1 MALRINQNIAAL
13 NAHRN
18 LTLTDIALSKSL
30 ERLSSGLRI
39 NRAADDA
46 AGLAISEKLRGQVG
60 GLRGAIAN
68 AQDGIKLIETA
79 EGALNEV
86 SGILQRMR
94 ELAIQ
99 AANDTA
105 TDEDRNQIQKEVNQ
119 LVAEIK
125 RISATTEF
133 NTKKLLNG
141 TITGNVEARAASAE
155 VSSNERVGSTPTD
168 FIGTVAADA
177 NVDQDAVI
185 QLKVISDG
193 TNTSVVVSRATSTG
207 APTEVTTVKAEL
219 TNIAVAVGSGT
230 VNISVTTAIS
240 TDAGKVAYVKVLG
253 KIDAVTTDNSLAFMV
268 GANQG
273 QVVKLGIAN
282 MSSESLRIEGLKVN
296 TMLNAQNAVSVI
308 DWAINRVS
316 TERAKLGALEN
327 RLEHVVANLGIAQ
340 ENLTAAE
347 SRIRD
352 VDMAL
357 EVSKLTRSQVLL
369 QSGVAMLA
377 QANAIPQ
384 SVLALLR

>member
-1 MALRINQNIAAL
+1 MGLRINQNIAAL

-18 LTLTDIALSKSL
+18 LSITDVALSKSL

-60 GLRGAIAN
+60 GLKGAIAN

-86 SGILQRMR
+86 SSILQRMR
-94 ELAIQ
+94 ELAVQ

-105 TDEDRNQIQKEVNQ
+105 TDEDRAQIQKEVNQ
-119 LVAEIK
+119 LIAEIK

-141 TITGNVEARAASAE
+141 SITGNVEARSASAE
-155 VSSNERVGSTPTD
+155 ISANERVGSTPAD
-168 FIGTVAADA
+168 FITSVSA
-177 NVDQDAVI
+177 NASVDKDAVI

-193 TNTSVVVSRATSTG
+193 TNTSVVVSMATSTG
-207 APTEVTTVKAEL
+207 APTEVTTVAAAATAIE
-219 TNIAVAVGSGT
+219 VAVGSGT
-230 VNISVTTAIS
+230 VTVNVATAVS

-253 KIDAVTTDNSLAFMV
+253 AISAVTTDNSLAFMI

-273 QVVKLGIAN
+273 QVVKLGIAD
-282 MSSESLRIEGLKVN
+282 MSSESLRIEGLKVD
-296 TMLNAQNAVSVI
+296 TMLNAQNAIGVI

-327 RLEHVVANLGIAQ
+327 RLEHTIANLGIAQ

-357 EVSKLTRSQVLL
+357 EVSKLTRNQVLL

-377 QANAIPQ
+377 QANASPQ
-384 SVLALLR
+384 AVLALLR

>member
-1 MALRINQNIAAL
+1 MGLRINQNIAAL

-18 LTLTDIALSKSL
+18 LSITDIALTKSL

-86 SGILQRMR
+86 SSILQRMR
-94 ELAIQ
+94 ELAVQ

-105 TDEDRNQIQKEVNQ
+105 TDEDRAQIQKEVNQ
-119 LVAEIK
+119 LIAEVK

-133 NTKKLLNG
+133 NTKKLLDG
-141 TITGNVEARAASAE
+141 TITGNVEARSASAE
-155 VSSNERVGSTPTD
+155 VSANERVGSTPTD
-168 FIGTVAADA
+168 FITSATANSVVNKDA
-177 NVDQDAVI
+177 II

-193 TNTSVVVSRATSTG
+193 TNTSVVVSMATSTE
-207 APTEVTTVKAEL
+207 APTEVTTVAADTGTIE
-219 TNIAVAVGSGT
+219 VAVGSGT
-230 VNISVTTAIS
+230 VTINVAAAIS

-253 KIDAVTTDNSLAFMV
+253 KITAVTTDNSLAFMV

-273 QVVKLGIAN
+273 QVVKLGIAD
-282 MSSESLRIEGLKVN
+282 MSSEALRIEGLKVD
-296 TMLNAQNAVSVI
+296 TMLNAQNAIGVI

-327 RLEHVVANLGIAQ
+327 RLEHTIANLGIAQ

-357 EVSKLTRSQVLL
+357 EVSRLTRNQVLL
-369 QSGVAMLA
+369 QSGMAMLA
-377 QANAIPQ
+377 QANATPQ
-384 SVLALLR
+384 AVLALLR

>member
-1 MALRINQNIAAL
+1 MGLRINQNIAAL

-18 LTLTDIALSKSL
+18 LSITDVALSKSL

-60 GLRGAIAN
+60 GLKGAIAN

-86 SGILQRMR
+86 SSILQRMR
-94 ELAIQ
+94 ELAVQ

-105 TDEDRNQIQKEVNQ
+105 TDEDRAQIQKEVNQ
-119 LVAEIK
+119 LIAEIK

-141 TITGNVEARAASAE
+141 SITGNVEARSASAE
-155 VSSNERVGSTPTD
+155 ISANERVGSTPAD
-168 FIGTVAADA
+168 FITSVSA
-177 NVDQDAVI
+177 NASVDEDAVI

-193 TNTSVVVSRATSTG
+193 TNTSVVVSKATSTG
-207 APTEVTTVKAEL
+207 APTEVTTVAAEA
-219 TNIAVAVGSGT
+219 TAIEVAVGSGT
-230 VNISVTTAIS
+230 VTITVAAATS

-253 KIDAVTTDNSLAFMV
+253 AIDAVTTDNSLAFMI

-273 QVVKLGIAN
+273 QVVKLGIAD
-282 MSSESLRIEGLKVN
+282 MSSESLRIEGLKVD
-296 TMLNAQNAVSVI
+296 TMLNAQNAIGVI

-327 RLEHVVANLGIAQ
+327 RLEHTIANLGIAQ

-357 EVSKLTRSQVLL
+357 EVSKLTRNQVLL

-377 QANAIPQ
+377 QANASPQ
-384 SVLALLR
+384 AVLALLR